1 MNSKSSNTIQ
11 PVSIFDLR
19 SWFLDNLDR
28 KSGIW
33 VILAKKDSDV
43 ATISADDLID
53 ECLCF
58 GWIDSLPNK
67 IDSKFYKLYISPR
80 NPKSKWSLVNKKKIK
95 KLTKEKRIHP
105 NGLKMIQLAK
115 KSGTW
120 DALNDVDNLVI
131 PKDLE
136 NELKKYQE
144 AYKNFTN
151 FPKSIRRGI
160 LEWILN
166 AKKEETR
173 LKRISETAVLAH
185 ENIRA
190 NQYIKKLK

>member
-1 MNSKSSNTIQ
+1 MNSKNSNTIQ

-28 KSGIW
+28 KTGIW
-33 VILAKKDSDV
+33 VILAKKDSDI
-43 ATISADDLID
+43 ATISVDDLID

-67 IDSKFYKLYISPR
+67 IDSQFYKLYISPR
-80 NPKSKWSLVNKKKIK
+80 NPKSKWSLVNKNKVK

-120 DALNDVDNLVI
+120 DALNDVENLVI

-136 NELKKYQE
+136 NEFKKYQE

-185 ENIRA
+185 KNIRA
-190 NQYIKKLK
+190 NQYIKK

>member
-1 MNSKSSNTIQ
+1 MNSKNSNTIQ

-28 KSGIW
+28 KTGIW
-33 VILAKKDSDV
+33 VILAKKDSDI
-43 ATISADDLID
+43 ATISVDDLID

-80 NPKSKWSLVNKKKIK
+80 NPKSKWSLVNKNKVK

-120 DALNDVDNLVI
+120 DALNDVENLVI

-185 ENIRA
+185 KNIRA
-190 NQYIKKLK
+190 NQYIKK

>member
-1 MNSKSSNTIQ
+1 MNSKNSNTIQ

-28 KSGIW
+28 KTGIW
-33 VILAKKDSDV
+33 VILAKKDSDI
-43 ATISADDLID
+43 ATISVDDLID
-53 ECLCF
+53 ECLFF

-80 NPKSKWSLVNKKKIK
+80 NPKSKWSLVNKNKVK

-120 DALNDVDNLVI
+120 DALNDVENLVI

-185 ENIRA
+185 KNIRA
-190 NQYIKKLK
+190 NQYIKK